1 MRDLG
6 GPEGRE
12 FFPFHRDPGGLTWR
26 TRAAKERRLGPDL
39 SGRLPQRAARL
50 GTSTLD
56 FEQNMSFSRA
66 IAGVCL
72 GVGLPN

>member
-12 FFPFHRDPGGLTWR
+12 VLPFHRDPGGLTWR

-39 SGRLPQRAARL
+39 RGGLPQRAAQL
-50 GTSTLD
+50 GTNTLD
-56 FEQNMSFSRA
+56 CEQKCPFPERLQ
-66 IAGVCL
+66 VF
-72 GVGLPN
+72 V